1 VQNKTTTPA
10 TILKTTLTKT
20 LTKTLTLAL
29 LTALST
35 TTLPACVNALP
46 GEDDELTESAD
57 FVNPS
62 GDSEQALTM
71 PSCGTS
77 LAWFD
82 GTDARSN
89 AGYTGTGTG
98 CAGQGGIAGGLQYQC
113 VELVMRHFKRKWN
126 LRWYGNAKDLLRNA
140 PRDTVDVIDNGDR
153 AHPPVPGDLI
163 VWETG
168 SWGHTALVTAVTSTY
183 VDIIEQNVN
192 GNGKARLPFSNGRIG
207 SRWSGWVPTG
217 WAHAKVN
224 RAGASTSGSTGSTG
238 GSTGGTSGG
247 CGTVGE
253 NGGVIDDD
261 DACFSLG
268 GTASYLHA
276 ETTQGYASDLVWTHT
291 TNDASVDNSATWAL
305 NLARA
310 GTYRVEA
317 FVDHDV
323 ADAKQAK
330 YRVRHAGTN
339 TDVVVDQSTSSTWR
353 RLGEFNFAR
362 GAGQKVFL
370 GDATGEAGSL
380 RRKLVFDAVR
390 ITPVCATLKVTTDND
405 APLNVR
411 AAPNRDAQRL
421 GELESGSTA
430 ERVNTVDGGAVE
442 GNTVWHEV
450 RQGGVRGFVAGAY
463 MACP

>member
-1 VQNKTTTPA
+1 MKTPTTNPTTKAPA
-10 TILKTTLTKT
+10 NTLTKA
-20 LTKTLTLAL
+20 LTLTLVAAL
-29 LTALST
+29 AAT
-35 TTLPACVNALP
+35 TACVNALP

-57 FVNPS
+57 VVNPS
-62 GDSEQALTM
+62 GESEQALTM

-89 AGYTGTGTG
+89 GRYTGTGTG

-140 PRDTVDVIDNGDR
+140 PRDTVDVIENGDR
-153 AHPPVPGDLI
+153 AHPPVPGDLL
-163 VWETG
+163 VWENG
-168 SWGHTALVTAVTSTY
+168 SWGHTALVTAVTSSY

-217 WAHAKVN
+217 WAHARAN
-224 RAGASTSGSTGSTG
+224 HAGASTGSSG
-238 GSTGGTSGG
+238 GSSGG

-253 NGGVIDDD
+253 SGGVIDDD
-261 DACFSLG
+261 DACFTLG
-268 GTASYLHA
+268 GTSSYLHA
-276 ETTQGYASDLVWTHT
+276 ESAQGYDGDLVWTHT
-291 TNDASVDNSATWAL
+291 TNDSSVDNSATWAL

-323 ADAKQAK
+323 AQAKQAK
-330 YRVRHAGTN
+330 YRVRHNGTN
-339 TDVVVDQSTSSTWR
+339 NDVTVDQSTSGGWR
-353 RLGEFNFAR
+353 RLGEFAFAR
-362 GAGQKVFL
+362 GGDQKVFL

-390 ITPVCATLKVTTDND
+390 VIPVCAMLKVTTDND

-411 AAPNRDAQRL
+411 AAPSRDAQRL
-421 GELESGSTA
+421 GELSSGSTA
-430 ERVNTVDGGAVE
+430 ERVNTVDGGTVE
-442 GNTVWHEV
+442 GSTVWHEV
-450 RQGGVRGFVAGAY
+450 RQGGLRGFVAGAY